1 MMTGGMKCRL
11 KYLDVEVG
19 LAKKLLCRDFLY
31 CHSIFAKVAR
41 TVNRLNDTL
50 LFFSYDTVF
59 PIYHYCVILI

>member
-1 MMTGGMKCRL
+1 MTGGMKCRL

-19 LAKKLLCRDFLY
+19 LAKKLLCRDFFY

-50 LFFSYDTVF
+50 LFLAMTQFSPYIIIV
-59 PIYHYCVILI
+59 